1 MKAMVLSRPR
11 PVEER
16 PLEWADLPVVDPGPD
31 EVRVAVRACG
41 VCHTDLHTVEGDL
54 SLPRLPVVPGH
65 QVIGIV
71 EKTGSGA
78 TRFPVGTRIGVPWLY
93 RSCGEC
99 EFCRQ
104 GLENLCTSARF
115 TGLHADGGYAE
126 AMVAHQDFAYS
137 IPSGFSDPEAAPLL
151 CGGIIGYR
159 ALRLCGIRPGQRLGI
174 YGFGGSAHMTI
185 QVARHWG
192 CQVYV
197 FTRAEG
203 HRRLARQLGADW
215 VGGAGDSLPGP
226 MHSSI
231 VFAPS
236 GELVPKALDALT
248 RGGTLVLAGVTMTPI
263 PELNYD
269 RLLYW
274 ERSVRSV
281 SNFTRQDAVELLD
294 LAGKIPIRTAVRTFP
309 LQAAN
314 DVLLALK
321 RSQIDGTAVL
331 LTGPCV

>member
-1 MKAMVLSRPR
+1 
-11 PVEER
+11 
-16 PLEWADLPVVDPGPD
+16 
-31 EVRVAVRACG
+31 
-41 VCHTDLHTVEGDL
+41 
-54 SLPRLPVVPGH
+54 
-65 QVIGIV
+65 
-71 EKTGSGA
+71 
-78 TRFPVGTRIGVPWLY
+78 
-93 RSCGEC
+93 
-99 EFCRQ
+99 
-104 GLENLCTSARF
+104 
-115 TGLHADGGYAE
+115 
-126 AMVAHQDFAYS
+126 
-137 IPSGFSDPEAAPLL
+137 
-151 CGGIIGYR
+151 
-159 ALRLCGIRPGQRLGI
+159 
-174 YGFGGSAHMTI
+174 MTI

-294 LAGKIPIRTAVRTFP
+294 LAGNIPIRTAVRTFP